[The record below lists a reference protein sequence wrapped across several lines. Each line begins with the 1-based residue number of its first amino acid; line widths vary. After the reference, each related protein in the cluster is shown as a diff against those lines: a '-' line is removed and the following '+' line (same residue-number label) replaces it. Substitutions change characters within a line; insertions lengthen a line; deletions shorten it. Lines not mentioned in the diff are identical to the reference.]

1 MVVKAKRETRKF
13 ERLKFWITVTLKWI
27 IKKDKTEETNIFTT
41 WKVLLCNSKE
51 WGICVS
57 KKDGGFE
64 GMQRA
69 HGRFERPGKDI
80 ATIAKTIWTRTTAI
94 TRYTILWLWGQKS
107 QAMSK
112 YKSYNKKPIVKYIH
126 NKIFLFIMMFS
137 SFKVN
142 NCIDLFFS
150 KLEQNRSSLTIFLL
164 KRALLLVLAREKWI
178 LSFRQNIWREN
189 QASQLGKPLK

>member
-1 MVVKAKRETRKF
+1 MVVKAKRKTRKF
-13 ERLKFWITVTLKWI
+13 ERLKFWITLTLKWI
-27 IKKDKTEETNIFTT
+27 IKKDKTGDQHFYYMQSFTFS
-41 WKVLLCNSKE
+41 SKE

-57 KKDGGFE
+57 QKNGGFE

-80 ATIAKTIWTRTTAI
+80 EITAKTIWTGRTAI
-94 TRYTILWLWGQKS
+94 TRYTILWLWGLKS

-137 SFKVN
+137 SFK
-142 NCIDLFFS
+142 
-150 KLEQNRSSLTIFLL
+150 
-164 KRALLLVLAREKWI
+164 
-178 LSFRQNIWREN
+178 
-189 QASQLGKPLK
+189 

>member
-13 ERLKFWITVTLKWI
+13 ERLKFWITFTLKWI

-41 WKVLLCNSKE
+41 CKVLLCNSKE

-80 ATIAKTIWTRTTAI
+80 EITAKTIWTCRTAI
-94 TRYTILWLWGQKS
+94 TRYTILWLWGLKS
-107 QAMSK
+107 QQCQNINHTT
-112 YKSYNKKPIVKYIH
+112 KSPLSNIYTITY
-126 NKIFLFIMMFS
+126 FY
-137 SFKVN
+137 
-142 NCIDLFFS
+142 
-150 KLEQNRSSLTIFLL
+150 SLWCFLL
-164 KRALLLVLAREKWI
+164 LRK
-178 LSFRQNIWREN
+178 
-189 QASQLGKPLK
+189 

>member
-41 WKVLLCNSKE
+41 RKVLLYNSKE

-80 ATIAKTIWTRTTAI
+80 ATIAKTIWTRTTAT
-94 TRYTILWLWGQKS
+94 TRYTILWLWGLKS

-112 YKSYNKKPIVKYIH
+112 YKSYNKKPIVKYIQ

-137 SFKVN
+137 SSKVN
-142 NCIDLFFS
+142 NYRYILYKYDLTLLIFS
-150 KLEQNRSSLTIFLL
+150 LSNFSFL
-164 KRALLLVLAREKWI
+164 K
-178 LSFRQNIWREN
+178 
-189 QASQLGKPLK
+189 